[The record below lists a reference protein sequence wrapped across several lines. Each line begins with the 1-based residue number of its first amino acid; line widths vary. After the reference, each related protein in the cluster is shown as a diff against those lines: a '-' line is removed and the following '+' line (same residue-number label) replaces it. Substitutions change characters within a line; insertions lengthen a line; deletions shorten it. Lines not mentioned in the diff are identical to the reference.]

1 MGMTLYEINAAIR
14 DAIES
19 LFSAVNEE
27 TGEVDEEKLNALE
40 QLKEDRAEKL
50 DNIGAYIK
58 NLIAEVEAL
67 KQESA
72 TLKERADVKAK
83 KIERLKKYVAD
94 NMLSQEET
102 KFESKRVVFSFR
114 KSEQVEISD
123 DAALPKKYLVK
134 KVEYKPD
141 KAAIKEAL
149 KGGSKVNGAKIVEK
163 QNLQIK

>member
-1 MGMTLYEINAAIR
+1 MGMTLYEINAAIG
-14 DAIES
+14 DAIEA

-27 TGEVDEEKLNALE
+27 TGEVDEEKLKALE

-58 NLIAEVEAL
+58 NLTAEVEAL

-72 TLKERADVKAK
+72 ALKERADAKAK
-83 KIERLKKYVAD
+83 KIERLKTYVTD
-94 NMLSQEET
+94 NMLSQCET

-123 DAALPKKYLVK
+123 DAALPKKFLVK
-134 KVEYKPD
+134 KVEFKPD
-141 KAAIKEAL
+141 KVAIKKAL
-149 KGGSKVNGAKIVEK
+149 KGGAKVKGAKLVEM